1 LLVDING
8 NVTYSINK
16 DDNYGTNLLTG
27 RYKDSA
33 LGKTFKRLADD
44 VNERRKVNEDYTPVI
59 ISDFELEHG
68 RQVAWLGAPIV
79 QQGYLH

>member
-1 LLVDING
+1 
-8 NVTYSINK
+8 
-16 DDNYGTNLLTG
+16 
-27 RYKDSA
+27 
-33 LGKTFKRLADD
+33 KTFKRLADD

-79 QQGYLH
+79 QQGYLHSYAMFRLPNNGITKLIADKNRESSINTLLVG